1 MQQAPSPR
9 AGRPLRRLR
18 RLRALAAAT
27 TTALGLLATPGLASA
42 EVLPSINLQLTPWTV
57 VAREKGIFKEE
68 FDKVGT
74 KEVNLIASGGAELIG
89 AETAAVSKGAISIAQ
104 RMIYPA
110 TVHRANGL
118 DGVIVWVSE
127 PSNRYRAPV
136 LAAASNK
143 SVNTLADLDGKKF
156 GSSRISCYWS
166 APTEALNSVGLPLD
180 TRQTKGRVRY
190 ESIDNA
196 SVALAAVLSGATDA
210 TTTHLA
216 AGNATGAWLSG
227 KFKVVGHVPDD
238 GVYVNHAGRV
248 TYFAKREFVNKYPEA
263 VKAFLASRERAMAWT
278 LDNVD
283 EASKIV
289 ARELRLPIEVARFQI
304 THLGQWEFM
313 SGEPNAQR
321 ARNSIKTFVD
331 YYIRQGDDILGERRL
346 NPQQI
351 DAFVDGRFFVGGSH
365 SIYQ

>member
-1 MQQAPSPR
+1 MKLATKKPNTRS
-9 AGRPLRRLR
+9 
-18 RLRALAAAT
+18 RLRALSAAAAM
-27 TTALGLLATPGLASA
+27 ALGLLAQPGTATA
-42 EVLPSINLQLTPWTV
+42 EVLPAINLQLTPWTV
-57 VAREKGIFKEE
+57 IAREKGIFKEE
-68 FDKVGT
+68 FSKVGT
-74 KEVNLIASGGAELIG
+74 HEVNLIASGGAELVG
-89 AETAAVSKGAISIAQ
+89 AETGALSKGAISIAQ

-118 DGVIVWVSE
+118 DGVIIWASE
-127 PSNRYRAPV
+127 TSNRYRAPV
-136 LAAASNK
+136 LAAVSNK

-190 ESIDNA
+190 ESIDNPT
-196 SVALAAVLSGATDA
+196 VAISAVISGALDA

-227 KFKVVGHVPDD
+227 KLKVIGHVPDD

-283 EASKIV
+283 EAAKIV
-289 ARELRLPIEVARFQI
+289 ARETRVPVEVAKFQI

-313 SGEPNAQR
+313 AGEPNAQR
-321 ARNSIKTFVD
+321 ARNSIKTFIDWYVK
-331 YYIRQGDDILGERRL
+331 QGDDILSERRL
-346 NPQQI
+346 TDAQV
-351 DAFVDGRFFVGGSH
+351 DAFVDGRFFAGGTH
-365 SIYQ
+365 SIYR

>member
-1 MQQAPSPR
+1 MTVVTKNSNSR
-9 AGRPLRRLR
+9 N
-18 RLRALAAAT
+18 RLRALSSAAAL
-27 TTALGLLATPGLASA
+27 ALGLIGQAGTAAA

-57 VAREKGIFKEE
+57 IAREKGIFKEE
-68 FDKVGT
+68 FNKVGT

-118 DGVIVWVSE
+118 DGVIIWASE
-127 PSNRYRAPV
+127 TSNRYRAPV
-136 LAAASNK
+136 LAAVSNK

-166 APTEALNSVGLPLD
+166 APTEALNAVGLPLD

-196 SVALAAVLSGATDA
+196 SVAISAVLAGATDA

-227 KFKVVGHVPDD
+227 KLKVIGHVPDD

-248 TYFAKREFVNKYPEA
+248 TYFAKRDFVNKYPDA

-283 EASKIV
+283 EAAKIV
-289 ARELRLPIEVARFQI
+289 ARETRVPVEVAKFQI

-313 SGEPNAQR
+313 AGEPNAQR
-321 ARNSIKTFVD
+321 ARNSIKTFIDWYVK
-331 YYIRQGDDILGERRL
+331 QGDDILGERRL
-346 NPQQI
+346 TDAQV
-351 DAFVDGRFFVGGSH
+351 DAFVDGRFFAGGTH
-365 SIYQ
+365 SIYH

>member
-1 MQQAPSPR
+1 MKHTVTQRFSAI
-9 AGRPLRRLR
+9 
-18 RLRALAAAT
+18 AAVV
-27 TTALGLLATPGLASA
+27 LGLLSPIGHANAD
-42 EVLPSINLQLTPWTV
+42 VLPSINLQLSPWTV
-57 VAREKGIFKEE
+57 VARAKGIFKEE

-118 DGVIVWVSE
+118 DGVIVWASE

-136 LAAASNK
+136 LAAASNQ
-143 SVNTLADLDGKKF
+143 SVNSLVDLDGKKF

-180 TRQTKGRVRY
+180 TRQKKGRVRY
-190 ESIDNA
+190 ESIDNPT
-196 SVALAAVLSGATDA
+196 VAISAVISGATDA
-210 TTTHLA
+210 TTVHLA

-227 KFKVVGHVPDD
+227 KLKVVGHTPDD

-263 VKAFLASRERAMAWT
+263 VKAFLASRERAMEWV
-278 LDNVD
+278 LNNVD
-283 EASKIV
+283 EAAKIIAKETRV
-289 ARELRLPIEVARFQI
+289 PQEVAKFQI
-304 THLGQWEFM
+304 THPGQWEFM
-313 SGEPNAQR
+313 QGEPNADR
-321 ARNSIKTFVD
+321 ARTSIKTFID
-331 YYIRQGDDILGERRL
+331 WYIKQGDDILAERSL
-346 NPQQI
+346 TNTQV
-351 DAFVDGRFFVGGSH
+351 DSFVDGRFFAGGTH
-365 SIYQ
+365 SIYR